1 MRRRRRC
8 PICGR
13 WFYPHPRAG
22 ARQRVC
28 SDPECQQERHRR
40 NCADWRQRNPDYDR
54 EGRLRGRL
62 RPEGKGAGGPCSYAP
77 LEQIDWEAAR
87 DAVGLQGAVLAE
99 ELGEVL
105 VGWARDAVTGK
116 AAGITSESAK
126 VPPSGPRDEIG
137 RGQKPP

>member
-1 MRRRRRC
+1 MRRRSRC
-8 PICGR
+8 PICGK

-22 ARQRVC
+22 NRQRVC
-28 SDPECQQERHRR
+28 SDRKCQRERHRR
-40 NCADWRQRNPDYDR
+40 NCSDWRGRNPDYDR

-62 RPEGKGAGGPCSYAP
+62 RPEREEGGGPGSYAP

-105 VGWARDAVTGK
+105 VTWARDAVMWK
-116 AAGITSESAK
+116 PAGITPESSK
-126 VPPSGPRDEIG
+126 VPPPGPRDEIG